1 MTAKGWVVVLA
12 MVGELGVTLIRIRLG
27 GCTVTLELP
36 ITDSKAAE
44 IVAVP
49 GLMAE
54 VSPAVLVVAMAG
66 AEEAQVATPL
76 MFWELPSEKEPVAS
90 SCLNKPTTI
99 VGLAGLMVMET
110 TVALVTVRLAEALT
124 EPEAAVMV
132 VVPGAS
138 PEASPALTVAM
149 LGWEE
154 VHLTCEVISRVVPS
168 LKVPTAENCSVV
180 CLAMEKL
187 EGVTESDTTLA
198 AVTVTLATPTIWPFV
213 ADTFIV
219 PIFIPCRSPD
229 ALTVATEGTEEVH
242 VTEPVRFWVLP
253 SWNTPTALS

>member
-1 MTAKGWVVVLA
+1 

-36 ITDSKAAE
+36 ITDSKVAE
-44 IVAVP
+44 MVALPWVR
-49 GLMAE
+49 AE
-54 VSPAVLVVAMAG
+54 TRPAVLVAATAG
-66 AEEAQVATPL
+66 AEEAQVTTPL
-76 MFWELPSEKEPVAS
+76 MFWRLPSEKEPVAS

-99 VGLAGLMVMET
+99 VGLGGLMLMET

-154 VHLTCEVISRVVPS
+154 VHLTCDVTSLMVPS
-168 LKVPTAENCSVV
+168 VKVPTAENCSVV

-187 EGVTESDTTLA
+187 EGVTESDTTVA
-198 AVTVTLATPTIWPFV
+198 AVTVTLATPTIWPLV

-229 ALTVATEGTEEVH
+229 ALMVASEGTEEVH
-242 VTEPVRFWVLP
+242 VTEPVRSWVLP